1 MKKKMQDKRD
11 ESGVLKKNF
20 KTFCRPQHEGERE
33 RERERERVRRVVKK
47 GRVIG
52 MRMCACV
59 HSDLRK
65 RH

>member
-33 RERERERVRRVVKK
+33 RERERESKTCSKERKSNRYAHV
-47 GRVIG
+47 
-52 MRMCACV
+52 CV
-59 HSDLRK
+59 CP
-65 RH
+65 